1 MRAIKLSKHFRPL
14 LGIFCV
20 VHTLQRRPKITKMS
34 YHCECASCGVTLS
47 QYPNI
52 QPRANKCPN
61 VFLVLSC
68 KFSNNF
74 WVTIPFSFHYG
85 EMVIYCFYWEI
96 VNDSHF
102 PPQTNSGPKSGK
114 NPTNLQPTAMCLLCI
129 KSSSRSFSSCFVKR
143 AICIFLAPVLALVTE
158 QSRRK
163 EGRVDRSIPRM
174 EKRSN
179 YLPPG

>member
-47 QYPNI
+47 QYPYI

-74 WVTIPFSFHYG
+74 WVTIPFSFHCVVTWRNSYLLFLFQ
-85 EMVIYCFYWEI
+85 IYER
-96 VNDSHF
+96 F
-102 PPQTNSGPKSGK
+102 PFPTSNKQWHKKCQKPDQPITNSHVFTLYKKFFWGVFQVVLS
-114 NPTNLQPTAMCLLCI
+114 NVQ
-129 KSSSRSFSSCFVKR
+129 FVY
-143 AICIFLAPVLALVTE
+143 F
-158 QSRRK
+158 
-163 EGRVDRSIPRM
+163 
-174 EKRSN
+174 
-179 YLPPG
+179 